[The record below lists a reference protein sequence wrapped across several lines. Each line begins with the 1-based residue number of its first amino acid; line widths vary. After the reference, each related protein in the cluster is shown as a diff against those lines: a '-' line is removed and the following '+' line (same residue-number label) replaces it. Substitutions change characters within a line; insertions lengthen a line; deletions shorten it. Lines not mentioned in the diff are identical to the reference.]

1 MVNFVFKPNKDSNN
15 GVQLQI
21 EELNVQISRVFIRL
35 ELIQFVLTWPI
46 YYMGFYL
53 VVCKVRHLTYNVG

>member
-46 YYMGFYL
+46 YIIWGSSL
-53 VVCKVRHLTYNVG
+53 QSATSNL